1 MMKLYNILEVNSN
14 RIFTVECN
22 DDKPLKKASSTY
34 RKLYGL
40 YPFVLEYLYVAVES
54 NEFRF

>member
-1 MMKLYNILEVNSN
+1 MTKLYTILEVNTN
-14 RIFTVECN
+14 RTFTVECN

-40 YPFVLEYLYVAVES
+40 YPSVK
-54 NEFRF
+54 EFKVI